1 MAGGN
6 TSDVWGRTSDI
17 DESALAVM
25 AARLENRAKHPF
37 FRGVIADYIG
47 ALELAPIARVIEIGC
62 GTGVVSRRLAATPG
76 FRGTIIATDMSP
88 YLIEIARQYARAE
101 GVDAHI
107 AFEVSGAASLRA
119 ESGACDLVIAHTLLS
134 HAADPIAILAESA
147 RVLRPGGQ
155 LLIFDRDFAPSA
167 LSLDNT
173 IAAKIDVADIAR
185 AFARSLSS
193 CGSYPNSLP
202 MRASPSNRIA
212 PTSSPTWATPNSSP
226 RISRPGA
233 VCCRFRP
240 SSPKRMPIVSWM
252 GSRPHRRPALCS
264 GPITS
269 TPTSP
274 GRNLEAL
281 RAVQGS
287 IATSLLDLIVPS
299 GLPYVESKLGR
310 KSILREE
317 NHDH

>member
-1 MAGGN
+1 MAGAT

-25 AARLENRAKHPF
+25 AARLENRAKHQF

-155 LLIFDRDFAPSA
+155 LLIFDRDFASSA
-167 LSLDNT
+167 LSLDST

-185 AFARSLSS
+185 AFAAQPFIMRQLPKLLAVAGFAIESHRSYVIADVGHAEFFAENLSTWRRL
-193 CGSYPNSLP
+193 LP
-202 MRASPSNRIA
+202 VSGVIAKNDADALMDGLDAASNAGTLFWANNFYTYIA
-212 PTSSPTWATPNSSP
+212 
-226 RISRPGA
+226 
-233 VCCRFRP
+233 
-240 SSPKRMPIVSWM
+240 
-252 GSRPHRRPALCS
+252 
-264 GPITS
+264 
-269 TPTSP
+269 
-274 GRNLEAL
+274 
-281 RAVQGS
+281 
-287 IATSLLDLIVPS
+287 
-299 GLPYVESKLGR
+299 R
-310 KSILREE
+310 KKS
-317 NHDH
+317 